1 MQTESRPMG
10 GFFLDDA
17 CSTLGLFTTRE
28 TIMTRIRIYTAL
40 LAAALATV
48 GAPALAEP
56 SCTNWMLQ
64 SDGSYFRTCVD
75 DQGRQYCESSKNGQ
89 VSRVSCR

>member
-1 MQTESRPMG
+1 MQSVRP
-10 GFFLDDA
+10 
-17 CSTLGLFTTRE
+17 FTSRE
-28 TIMTRIRIYTAL
+28 TIMTMFRIQTAFLAAL
-40 LAAALATV
+40 LALGST
-48 GAPALAEP
+48 PALAEP

-89 VSRVSCR
+89 VSRVSCK